1 MAVKSALI
9 FCAAALLSAG
19 AHAAPQAPAP
29 LQSVEQADRELA
41 RVARERAAIEAVFGA
56 AEQVCY
62 TKFWTTNCLDAAKEK
77 RRSGLASLRVVEV
90 EAERYKRKAAV
101 DQRDRELA
109 KAEQEFQEQQARIAA
124 APPKPPREAADT
136 APPKP
141 APVERAAQHG
151 AKARPTAA
159 QDQADAAQR
168 AANVAAFEK
177 KRQDAE
183 QRQREVTAKKAEHD
197 AKAAQD
203 AKDAK
208 DPAK

>member
-19 AHAAPQAPAP
+19 AHAAPQAEP

-41 RVARERAAIEAVFGA
+41 RVARERAAIEAVFSA

-109 KAEQEFQEQQARIAA
+109 KSEQEFQEQQARIAA
-124 APPKPPREAADT
+124 EPPKPPREAADA

-141 APVERAAQHG
+141 APLERAAQHG
-151 AKARPTAA
+151 AKAKPTAA
-159 QDQADAAQR
+159 QDRADAAQR

-177 KRQDAE
+177 KRLDAE
-183 QRQREVTAKKAEHD
+183 ERQREVTAKKAEHD

-203 AKDAK
+203 AKDAAPK
-208 DPAK
+208 